1 MIHTVR
7 RTYFHGKKVSRE
19 NIQEAAVVSVVRGDG
34 DLDHSSVL
42 PTFGNDSVLKP
53 KVTRIT

>member
-1 MIHTVR
+1 MINTVR
-7 RTYFHGKKVSRE
+7 RTCFQVKKVSRE
-19 NIQEAAVVSVVRGDG
+19 SIQEAAVVSVVRGDG

-42 PTFGNDSVLKP
+42 PAFGNDSVLKQ